1 MKKIPCLINNFNQ
14 LEYLIPMVDKL
25 SSFDN
30 LSLYILDNNSTYEP
44 LLKWYHSLA
53 NTKIQ
58 VIKLGRNSGH
68 MAPWST
74 HLTHRLA
81 REYRSPYYI
90 VSDPDLDI
98 SLIPE
103 DTIHLMID
111 VLTQRE
117 IFKVGLSIEIEDLP
131 EHYPLKNEV
140 THWESPAWSQERK
153 ETYKNKTLYRTGI
166 DTTFAMY
173 NIFYTEAVYKHL
185 FFEGGIKFNCN
196 FINTSLRLDRP
207 YTARHLPWY
216 LDYNALT
223 ENQKFH
229 TEICKK
235 SDIFSS
241 SSWTQK
247 ALQHHSNLPTSSK
260 NRIQTV

>member
-1 MKKIPCLINNFNQ
+1 MKIPCLINNFNQ

-25 SSFDN
+25 SSFDK
-30 LSLYILDNNSTYEP
+30 LSIYILDNNSTYEP
-44 LLKWYHSLA
+44 LLKWYDSLA
-53 NTKIQ
+53 KTKIQ
-58 VIKLGRNSGH
+58 VVKLGKNCGH

-81 REYRSPYYI
+81 WEYKSPYYI
-90 VSDPDLDI
+90 VSDPDLDL
-98 SLIPE
+98 SLIPD
-103 DTIHLMID
+103 DTIDLMID
-111 VLTQRE
+111 ILMHRE

-131 EHYPLKNEV
+131 DHYPLKNEV
-140 THWESPAWSQERK
+140 TNWEAPSWSHERK
-153 ETYKNKTLYRTGI
+153 ETYKNQTLYRTGI

-173 NIFYTEAVYKHL
+173 NIFYTETVYKRL

-216 LDYNALT
+216 LDYNHLT
-223 ENQKFH
+223 ENQKFLI
-229 TEICKK
+229 EICKK

-241 SSWTQK
+241 ASWTQK
-247 ALQHHSNLPTSSK
+247 ALHHSSNLTTPSK
-260 NRIQTV
+260 NRIQPV